1 MIYQFTDYQ
10 NYNYLQNLNFL
21 QIMKPEDKKNPQ
33 PEKQAKAKPEIE
45 QPKLL
50 QQEAEIPSENESI
63 EAQKK
68 LDILLNQINDSIK
81 EYRIK
86 RQQNRRP
93 ALLFRILTT
102 GLASVVTILIGM
114 KVSTAYSEWL
124 NNIALIISALM
135 TVVSAWNSFFDYTE
149 LWVYYT
155 KAEEDLKI
163 LKDEIEFAL
172 VGNAHL
178 SLNDVNFFSIRYF
191 EEKKAAVEYLHKVR
205 SDEGQK
211 NSR

>member
-1 MIYQFTDYQ
+1 
-10 NYNYLQNLNFL
+10 
-21 QIMKPEDKKNPQ
+21 MKPEDKKNPQ
-33 PEKQAKAKPEIE
+33 PEKQAKAKPELE
-45 QPKLL
+45 QPILL
-50 QQEAEIPSENESI
+50 RQEADRPSESESLA
-63 EAQKK
+63 AQKK
-68 LDILLNQINDSIK
+68 LDILLNQINNSIK

-86 RQQNRRP
+86 RQQNHRP
-93 ALLFRILTT
+93 ALLFKILTT

-124 NNIALIISALM
+124 NNIALVISALM

-155 KAEEDLKI
+155 KSEEDLKI
-163 LKDEIEFAL
+163 LKDEIEFTL
-172 VGNAHL
+172 GGNAHL
-178 SLNDVNFFSIRYF
+178 SMDDINFFSNRYF
-191 EEKKAAVEYLHKVR
+191 EEKKAAVDYLHKVR